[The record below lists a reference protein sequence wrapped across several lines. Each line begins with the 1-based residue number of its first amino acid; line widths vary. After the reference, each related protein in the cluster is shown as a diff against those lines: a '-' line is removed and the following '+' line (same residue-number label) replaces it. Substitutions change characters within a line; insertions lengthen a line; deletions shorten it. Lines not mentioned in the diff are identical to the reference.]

1 MFLGTSTT
9 LKTNKVNVTV
19 KCEVISYGFFPML

>member
-9 LKTNKVNVTV
+9 LKINKV
-19 KCEVISYGFFPML
+19 KCEVISYGFFRVMNN